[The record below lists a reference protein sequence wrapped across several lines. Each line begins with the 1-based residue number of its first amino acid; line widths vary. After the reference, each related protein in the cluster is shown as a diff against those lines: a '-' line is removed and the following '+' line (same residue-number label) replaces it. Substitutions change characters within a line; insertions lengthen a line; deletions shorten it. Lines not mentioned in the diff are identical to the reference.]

1 VLVFGGY
8 NTLEGSAMSLS
19 SFDSTFLSPS
29 LYWLVLQI
37 EERTLALLS
46 VQISRHNSYLLMID
60 LHKSSELL
68 ASTVLA
74 LSCCLAFEGARSEVW
89 PA

>member
-1 VLVFGGY
+1 MLVLAGY

-19 SFDSTFLSPS
+19 RFDSTFLS

-37 EERTLALLS
+37 EERTLAVLL
-46 VQISRHNSYLLMID
+46 VPISRHNSYFLVID
-60 LHKSSELL
+60 LHKCSELL

-74 LSCCLAFEGARSEVW
+74 LPCYLALEVARSEVL
-89 PA
+89 PV